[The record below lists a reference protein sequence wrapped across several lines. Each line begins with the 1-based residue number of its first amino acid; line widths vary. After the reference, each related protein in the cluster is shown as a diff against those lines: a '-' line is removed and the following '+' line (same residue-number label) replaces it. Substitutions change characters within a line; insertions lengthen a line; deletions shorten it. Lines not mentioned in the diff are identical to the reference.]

1 MLYLSE
7 ENSNWRKKIQM
18 TDLQECRKEIDR
30 IDSEIVK
37 LFEKRMKVSEEV
49 AKYKIHT
56 GKEVLDSRR
65 EQEKLKVL
73 RAQAHNGFN
82 ALGVQEIFQQIM
94 AISRKR
100 QYQLLTASKAT
111 TGQDYTMV
119 EKLPLS
125 GVKVVFQGVE
135 GAYSYAAMRAYFTE
149 DIENYHVKT
158 FRDAMEEVA
167 SGRADYGVLPIEN
180 STQGIVTDIYDLLT
194 EYQLYIVGEQ
204 VIRADHVL
212 LGLPGTSLEEISTVY
227 SHPQALAQCK
237 KYLES
242 HPDWKTVKTENTAAS
257 AKKVKEEGR
266 SCQAAVASR
275 EAGKFY
281 GLSVLA
287 EHICHN
293 GQNVTRF
300 IIVSPKP
307 VYEAK
312 AEKVSICFELP
323 HESGTLYNM
332 LSHIIYNGLNMT
344 KIESRPIPGKTWQY
358 RFFVDFQGNL
368 ADAAVKNAL
377 RGVEAEADSMRVLG
391 NYGQQEEA

>member
-1 MLYLSE
+1 
-7 ENSNWRKKIQM
+7 M
-18 TDLQECRKEIDR
+18 TDLQECRNEIDR

-49 AKYKIHT
+49 AEYKIHT
-56 GKEVLDSRR
+56 GKQVLDSGR
-65 EQEKLKVL
+65 ERDKLKTL
-73 RAQAHNGFN
+73 RGMAHGEFN
-82 ALGVQEIFQQIM
+82 ALGVQEIFQQVM

-100 QYQLLTASKAT
+100 QYQLLTEYGADAE
-111 TGQDYTMV
+111 QDYEIV
-119 EKLPLS
+119 DALS
-125 GVKVVFQGVE
+125 LNDVKVVFQGVE
-135 GAYSYAAMRAYFTE
+135 GAYSYAAMRAYFPE
-149 DIENYHVKT
+149 EIENYHVKT

-204 VIRADHVL
+204 AVRADHVL
-212 LGLPGTSLEEISTVY
+212 LGMPGASLEDISAVY

-237 KYLES
+237 KYLEE
-242 HPDWKTVKTENTAAS
+242 HPSWKTIKTENTAAS
-257 AKKVKEEGR
+257 AKKVKEEGNPA
-266 SCQAAVASR
+266 QAAIASR
-275 EAGKFY
+275 EAGEFF

-287 EHICHN
+287 ENICHN

-300 IIVSPKP
+300 IIVSAKP
-307 VYEAK
+307 VYEKK
-312 AEKVSICFELP
+312 AEKVSVCFELP

-368 ADAAVKNAL
+368 EEPAVKNAL
-377 RGVEAEADSMRVLG
+377 RGLEAEADSMRVLG
-391 NYGQQEEA
+391 NYGQQEEV